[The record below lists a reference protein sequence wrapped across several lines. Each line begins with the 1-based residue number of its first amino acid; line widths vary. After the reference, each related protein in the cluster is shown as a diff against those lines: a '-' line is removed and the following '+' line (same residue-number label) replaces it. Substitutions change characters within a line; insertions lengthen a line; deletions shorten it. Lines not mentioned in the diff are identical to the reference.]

1 MTRPKSVAVW
11 VVQILLALLFAL
23 QGITKLTSA
32 PAWVARFKAWGYPDH
47 FYLAVGLG
55 ELVGAILLLIPRL
68 ARFGALIL
76 MAVMIG
82 AAATHVLHRE
92 QQVITTVILMALLV
106 IILYVRRQTAIAPVG
121 R

>member
-1 MTRPKSVAVW
+1 VTTPKSVAVW

-23 QGITKLTSA
+23 QGIIKLTSA

-76 MAVMIG
+76 MTVMIG
-82 AAATHVLHRE
+82 AAATHLLHRE
-92 QQVITTVILMALLV
+92 PQVITTVILMALLGV
-106 IILYVRRQTAIAPVG
+106 VLYVRRQSAIAPVG
-121 R
+121 K